1 MAGRI
6 DLKPPS
12 QKRDA
17 FRTRLIMAVSIPV
30 YLALSALLYFCWPNR
45 ALLALIPICFA
56 AHSVG
61 YLIFGRKE

>member
-6 DLKPPS
+6 DLKRPS
-12 QKRDA
+12 QERDA

-30 YLALSALLYFCWPNR
+30 YVALSAILYYCWPNL

-61 YLIFGRKE
+61 YLIFGRKK